1 LETASL
7 YIFNLSRK
15 LKLQEIAEDQK
26 MSTENISIIIADDHR
41 LLREGLRCM
50 LEKQSGLKPVAEADD
65 GRTTV
70 KLVERLK
77 PDVVVMDVS
86 MPDMNGIEATRQIK
100 KEFPSVKVIG
110 LSMHADKR
118 FVTEMLKAG
127 ASGYLLKHCAF
138 EELGLA
144 IRTVAGNRIYLS
156 AEITGVV
163 IEDYM
168 QAVQNGKKHVSNNG
182 ETLSN
187 REREVLQLLA
197 EGKSAKDI
205 AARLNLSVKTVETH
219 RQNIMEKL
227 HLFSIAELTKYAIAE
242 GLTELPCVNN
252 NSKAANHKGNPDM
265 GSHPVEDKKL
275 GKLKR

>member
-1 LETASL
+1 
-7 YIFNLSRK
+7 
-15 LKLQEIAEDQK
+15 

-50 LEKQSGLKPVAEADD
+50 LEQHPGLKPIAEADD
-65 GRTTV
+65 GRNTV
-70 KLVERLK
+70 KMVERLK

-100 KEFPSVKVIG
+100 KEFPCVKVIG

-144 IRTVAGNRIYLS
+144 IRTVAENRIYLS

-168 QAVQNGKKHVSNNG
+168 QAVQNGKKQKNGNG
-182 ETLSN
+182 ESLSN

-197 EGKSAKDI
+197 EGKTAKDI
-205 AARLNLSVKTVETH
+205 AALLNLSVKTIETH

-242 GLTELPCVNN
+242 GLTELPCLTD
-252 NSKAANHKGNPDM
+252 NSKTENHKGNPDT

-275 GKLKR
+275 RKLKR

>member
-1 LETASL
+1 
-7 YIFNLSRK
+7 
-15 LKLQEIAEDQK
+15 

-50 LEKQSGLKPVAEADD
+50 LEKQPGLKPVAEADN
-65 GRTTV
+65 GRDAV
-70 KLVERLK
+70 KLVIKLK
-77 PDVVVMDVS
+77 PGVVVMDVS

-100 KEFPSVKVIG
+100 KDAPEIKVIG

-144 IRTVAGNRIYLS
+144 IRTVAENRIYLS
-156 AEITGVV
+156 PEITGVV

-168 QAVQNGKKHVSNNG
+168 QTVQNGKKHCAGNG
-182 ETLSN
+182 ETLSS
-187 REREVLQLLA
+187 REREVLQLVA
-197 EGKSAKDI
+197 EGKSNKDI
-205 AARLNLSVKTVETH
+205 ASLLNLSVKTIETH

-242 GLTELPCVNN
+242 GLTELPCITNN
-252 NSKAANHKGNPDM
+252 LKAANHKGNPYM
-265 GSHPVEDKKL
+265 GSPPVEDGKL
-275 GKLKR
+275 RKLKR

>member
-1 LETASL
+1 
-7 YIFNLSRK
+7 
-15 LKLQEIAEDQK
+15 
-26 MSTENISIIIADDHR
+26 
-41 LLREGLRCM
+41 M
-50 LEKQSGLKPVAEADD
+50 LEKQPGLKPIAEADN
-65 GRTTV
+65 GRNTV
-70 KLVERLK
+70 KLVQQLK

-127 ASGYLLKHCAF
+127 TSGYLLKHCAF

-144 IRTVAGNRIYLS
+144 IRAVAENRIYLS
-156 AEITGVV
+156 PEITDVV

-168 QAVQNGKKHVSNNG
+168 QAVQHGKRQVTDKG
-182 ETLSN
+182 ATLTG

-197 EGKSAKDI
+197 EGKSTKDI
-205 AARLNLSVKTVETH
+205 AALLNLSVKTIETH

-227 HLFSIAELTKYAIAE
+227 HLFSIAELTKYAISE
-242 GLTELPCVNN
+242 GMTELTSEINS
-252 NSKAANHKGNPDM
+252 SKAANPKENPDK
-265 GSHPVEDKKL
+265 GSHPKEDSDFR
-275 GKLKR
+275 KLKR

>member
-1 LETASL
+1 
-7 YIFNLSRK
+7 
-15 LKLQEIAEDQK
+15 

-41 LLREGLRCM
+41 LLREGLRCL
-50 LEKQSGLKPVAEADD
+50 LEKQPGLKPVAEAED
-65 GRTTV
+65 GRNTV
-70 KLVERLK
+70 KLVLKLK

-100 KEFPSVKVIG
+100 KDAPQVKVVG

-144 IRTVAGNRIYLS
+144 IRNVVANRIYLS
-156 AEITGVV
+156 PEITGVV
-163 IEDYM
+163 IEDYI
-168 QAVQNGKKHVSNNG
+168 QTAHNGKKNANG
-182 ETLSN
+182 NKATLTG

-197 EGKSAKDI
+197 EGKSNKDI
-205 AARLNLSVKTVETH
+205 ASLLNLSVKTIETH

-242 GLTELPCVNN
+242 GMTELTIEINS
-252 NSKAANHKGNPDM
+252 SKAANSKGNPDEA
-265 GSHPVEDKKL
+265 SHPVEEKNFR
-275 GKLKR
+275 KLKR

>member
-1 LETASL
+1 VRS
-7 YIFNLSRK
+7 
-15 LKLQEIAEDQK
+15 
-26 MSTENISIIIADDHR
+26 ENISIIIADDHR

-50 LEKQSGLKPVAEADD
+50 LEKQPGLKPIAEADN
-65 GRTTV
+65 GRNTV
-70 KLVERLK
+70 KLVLKLK

-100 KEFPSVKVIG
+100 KDAPQVKVVG

-144 IRTVAGNRIYLS
+144 IRSVAENRIYLS
-156 AEITGVV
+156 PEITGVV

-168 QAVQNGKKHVSNNG
+168 QAVQHGKRQVTDKG
-182 ETLSN
+182 ATLTS

-197 EGKSAKDI
+197 EGKSNKDI
-205 AARLNLSVKTVETH
+205 ASLLNLSVKTIETH

-227 HLFSIAELTKYAIAE
+227 HLFSIAELTKYAISE
-242 GLTELPCVNN
+242 GMTELTSEING
-252 NSKAANHKGNPDM
+252 SKAANPKGNPDM
-265 GSHPVEDKKL
+265 GSHPLQDRNFRKL
-275 GKLKR
+275 